1 MKTLIEI
8 KNLSKRFKDK
18 YVIEH
23 LNLKIYENEILVI
36 MGNSGSGKSTLLNL
50 ISQIDTD
57 FEGEILYGKGIYENV
72 KIPFPMVFQESESL
86 LPWLSVEGNLRL
98 VHQKISQSLLDE
110 ALEKVSLIEHRHKK
124 PIALSGGMKQRVGI
138 ARAMLCNS
146 KILLMDE
153 PFASLDGELRTKMQ
167 ELVLQIQKEQ
177 KSTILFI
184 THDERE
190 AMIMGNRVVRLG
202 C

>member
-1 MKTLIEI
+1 MKTLIEV
-8 KNLSKRFKDK
+8 KNLSKRYKDK

-36 MGNSGSGKSTLLNL
+36 MGDSGSGKSTLLNL

-57 FEGEILYGKGIYENV
+57 YEGEILYDKVIYENV

-98 VHQKISQSLLDE
+98 VHQKNSLNMIEEVLG
-110 ALEKVSLIEHRHKK
+110 KVSLIEHRHKK
-124 PIALSGGMKQRVGI
+124 PKALSGGMKQRVGI

-146 KILLMDE
+146 RILLMDE

-167 ELVLQIQKEQ
+167 ELVLRIQKEQ
-177 KSTILFI
+177 KSTVIFI

-190 AMIMGNRVVRLG
+190 AMIMGNRIVRLG